1 MNAKKRIT
9 LTIFIYFFVHLQIK
23 QANMKENEQ
32 SELEQLRQKVE
43 ELTAQNKHLQEAN
56 EQLIARNMMLG
67 EKLDIYYEV
76 RSRVQ
81 WLKELVR
88 KHRELVAQADLRD
101 DEELLA
107 VIEAQLEGDNIPLP
121 PEFSVKEV
129 AELVGTTQSRII
141 DLYKKKTIYHSVDKY
156 LDFLRLMRALRMLK
170 DNPNYCIEAIAHD
183 AGFNTV
189 RTLNRKIQESLG
201 ITPGVFR
208 DITNPN

>member
-1 MNAKKRIT
+1 
-9 LTIFIYFFVHLQIK
+9 
-23 QANMKENEQ
+23 MKENEQ

-43 ELTAQNKHLQEAN
+43 ELTALNKHLHEAN
-56 EQLIARNMMLG
+56 QQLIARNMMLG
-67 EKLDIYYEV
+67 EKLDVYYEV

-107 VIEAQLEGDNIPLP
+107 LIEAHLEGDNIPLP

-170 DNPNYCIEAIAHD
+170 DHPNYSIEAIAHD

-189 RTLNRKIQESLG
+189 RTLNRKIQETLG

>member
-1 MNAKKRIT
+1 MIT
-9 LTIFIYFFVHLQIK
+9 HTIFIYFFVHLQIK

-43 ELTAQNKHLQEAN
+43 ELTAHNKHLQEAN

-170 DNPNYCIEAIAHD
+170 DNPNYRIEAIAHD